1 MCHLFYI
8 FSKGMKKYAFNLMR
22 PFPYSDFVDI
32 FRRASTSGGVQ
43 YSGLKT
49 LYKNRSKTA

>member
-1 MCHLFYI
+1 MFHLFYI